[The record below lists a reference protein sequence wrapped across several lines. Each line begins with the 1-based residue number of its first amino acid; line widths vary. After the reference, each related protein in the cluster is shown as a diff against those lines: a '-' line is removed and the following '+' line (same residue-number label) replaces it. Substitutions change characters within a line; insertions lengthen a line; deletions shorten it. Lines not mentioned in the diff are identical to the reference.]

1 MFLEHRMRAFQ
12 GSFHASDDYAMWY
25 GWSELQRDL
34 TEIKELAADMRRGH
48 GGAGRTPPGAKKPGV
63 APKKP

>member
-1 MFLEHRMRAFQ
+1 MRAFQ

-34 TEIKELAADMRRGH
+34 TEIKELAVGMRSAR
-48 GGAGRTPPGAKKPGV
+48 GGAGPTKAKAAPARPAA